1 MSNDF
6 TDEKLTILVCESDTR
21 ILKRLELW
29 VKAMGDEP
37 IVCDDGIIA
46 LQIFEEKK
54 PDILLVS
61 QNINSI
67 GSMEFIESIKNR
79 TPSQVVVLMVDEEID
94 TSIFRKSIDLQVDRY
109 LNKPLDANA
118 VFSMVELLSSC
129 LKRVKV
135 QKKELEEGA

>member
-1 MSNDF
+1 MSDDF
-6 TDEKLTILVCESDTR
+6 TDDKLTILVCESDTR

-29 VKAMGDEP
+29 IKAMGNEP

-46 LQIFEEKK
+46 LQIFEEKR

-79 TPSQVVVLMVDEEID
+79 IPSQVVVLMVDEEID

-118 VFSMVELLSSC
+118 VFSVVELLSNY
-129 LKRVKV
+129 LQIIKN
-135 QKKELEEGA
+135 QKKLGEGV